1 MFQEEG
7 KMEKK
12 RIVEWTRFKTAKKIL
27 LSVSKSKFQFDLIG
41 EIRGNVS

>member
-1 MFQEEG
+1 MFQEKE

-12 RIVEWTRFKTAKKIL
+12 RIFKIAKKIL